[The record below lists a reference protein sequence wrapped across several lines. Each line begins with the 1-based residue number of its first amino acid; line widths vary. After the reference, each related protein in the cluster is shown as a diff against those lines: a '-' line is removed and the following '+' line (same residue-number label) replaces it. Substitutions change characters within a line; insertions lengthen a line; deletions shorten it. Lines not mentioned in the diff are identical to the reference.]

1 MTSTDERSDLAG
13 IELLVSFD
21 RVGFRPMSFC
31 SPTSLVLVLLVLGSA
46 ACGRFRDP
54 PPSAYPTQEVYAED
68 TRLGPQDLFE
78 VRVFRHENM
87 SGTYAVSEEGTI
99 NFPEIGLVQVRGKT
113 PAQVEQDIQ
122 TRLAEGF
129 LVNPTVSVLV
139 KEYRSKT
146 ISVLGQVRKP
156 TTIPYAAGMSIV
168 DAISQAGGFTPMA
181 RKNAVTVTRTPS
193 ADPAAKTLSFI
204 VPVESIASGK
214 AKSFFLR
221 PGDTIFVPE
230 RWY

>member
-1 MTSTDERSDLAG
+1 MRLFLIAITLLAG
-13 IELLVSFD
+13 
-21 RVGFRPMSFC
+21 
-31 SPTSLVLVLLVLGSA
+31 
-46 ACGRFRDP
+46 CGLFRDP
-54 PPSAYPTQEVYAED
+54 PPTEYPSQEVYLED
-68 TRLGPQDLFE
+68 TTLGPQDVFE

-87 SGTYAVSEEGTI
+87 SGMYAVSEEGTI
-99 NFPEIGLVQVRGKT
+99 NFPEIGVVEVRGKT
-113 PAQVEQDIQ
+113 PAQVEKEIQ
-122 TRLAEGF
+122 TRLADGY
-129 LVNPTVSVLV
+129 LVNPTVSILV
-139 KEYRSKT
+139 KEYKSKT

-181 RKNAVTVTRTPS
+181 RKNAVKVTRAGSKT
-193 ADPAAKTLSFI
+193 AEAKSESFT

-214 AKSFFLR
+214 AKAFFLR

>member
-1 MTSTDERSDLAG
+1 MRLLLILITLST
-13 IELLVSFD
+13 
-21 RVGFRPMSFC
+21 
-31 SPTSLVLVLLVLGSA
+31 
-46 ACGRFRDP
+46 ACGLFRDP
-54 PPSAYPTQEVYAED
+54 PPSQYPSQEVYVED
-68 TRLGPQDLFE
+68 TTLGPQDTFE
-78 VRVFRHENM
+78 VRVFRHDNM

-99 NFPEIGLVQVRGKT
+99 NFPEIGVVEVSGKT
-113 PAQVEQDIQ
+113 PAQVEQEIQ
-122 TRLAEGF
+122 TRLADGY
-129 LVNPTVSVLV
+129 LVNPSVSILV
-139 KEYRSKT
+139 KEYKSKT

-181 RKNAVTVTRTPS
+181 RKNAVKVTRANS
-193 ADPAAKTLSFI
+193 KAADAKSESFT

-214 AKSFFLR
+214 AKAFFLR

>member
-1 MTSTDERSDLAG
+1 MPRASLAIIALAAAVLAG
-13 IELLVSFD
+13 
-21 RVGFRPMSFC
+21 
-31 SPTSLVLVLLVLGSA
+31 
-46 ACGRFRDP
+46 CGRFRDP
-54 PPSAYPTQEVYAED
+54 PPSEYPTQEVYVED
-68 TRLGPQDLFE
+68 TTLGAQDVFE

-87 SGTYAVSEEGTI
+87 SGTYAVSEQGTI
-99 NFPEIGLVQVRGKT
+99 NFPEIGLVEVAGRT
-113 PAQVEQDIQ
+113 PAQVEQEIQ
-122 TRLAEGF
+122 RRLADGY
-129 LVNPTVSVLV
+129 LVNPTVSILV
-139 KEYRSKT
+139 KEYKSKT

-181 RKNAVTVTRTPS
+181 RKNAVKVTRTGTRD
-193 ADPAAKTLSFI
+193 AEAKSESFT

-214 AKSFFLR
+214 AKAFFLR

>member
-1 MTSTDERSDLAG
+1 MRLLLILITLST
-13 IELLVSFD
+13 
-21 RVGFRPMSFC
+21 
-31 SPTSLVLVLLVLGSA
+31 
-46 ACGRFRDP
+46 ACGLFRDP
-54 PPSAYPTQEVYAED
+54 PPSEYPSQEVYVED
-68 TRLGPQDLFE
+68 TTLGPQDTFE
-78 VRVFRHENM
+78 VRVFRHDNM

-99 NFPEIGLVQVRGKT
+99 NFPEIGVVAVGGKT
-113 PAQVEQDIQ
+113 PAQVEQEIQ
-122 TRLAEGF
+122 QRLADGY
-129 LVNPTVSVLV
+129 LVNPSVSILV
-139 KEYRSKT
+139 KEYKSKT

-181 RKNAVTVTRTPS
+181 RKNAVKVTRTGS
-193 ADPAAKTLSFI
+193 KDADAKSESFT

-214 AKSFFLR
+214 AKAFFLR

>member
-1 MTSTDERSDLAG
+1 MRLSCLILITIVAG
-13 IELLVSFD
+13 
-21 RVGFRPMSFC
+21 
-31 SPTSLVLVLLVLGSA
+31 
-46 ACGRFRDP
+46 CGLFRDP
-54 PPSAYPTQEVYAED
+54 PPSEYPSQEVYVED
-68 TRLGPQDLFE
+68 TTLGPQDTFE
-78 VRVFRHENM
+78 VRVFRHDNM

-99 NFPEIGLVQVRGKT
+99 NFPEIGVVEVTGKT
-113 PAQVEQDIQ
+113 PAQVEQEIQ
-122 TRLAEGF
+122 QRLADGY
-129 LVNPTVSVLV
+129 LVNPSVSILV
-139 KEYRSKT
+139 KEYKSKT

-181 RKNAVTVTRTPS
+181 RKNAVKVTRAVS
-193 ADPAAKTLSFI
+193 KASDAKSESFT

-214 AKSFFLR
+214 ARAFFLR